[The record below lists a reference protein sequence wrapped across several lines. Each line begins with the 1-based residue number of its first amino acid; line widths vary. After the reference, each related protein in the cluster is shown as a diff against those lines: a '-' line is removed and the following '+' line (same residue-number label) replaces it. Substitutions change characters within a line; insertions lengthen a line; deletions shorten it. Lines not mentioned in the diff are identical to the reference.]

1 MAQIWLQTSMI
12 ICIVNDMLSI
22 KKEIAQ
28 DETDSLLPILVGQGK
43 SPQAAMDHA
52 FGMVQSAKWA
62 LDAAARRLSE
72 KARASYSEQT
82 CCDLDRFVDSCRMA
96 CTGSTVWSIESGRY
110 KIGVPSLKGGVM
122 ICLE

>member
-1 MAQIWLQTSMI
+1 MI

-28 DETDSLLPILVGQGK
+28 DETDSLLPILVGSGK
-43 SPQAAMDHA
+43 TPQMAMDHA

-62 LDAAARRLSE
+62 LDAAAQRLSE
-72 KARASYSEQT
+72 KVRSSYNEQVR
-82 CCDLDRFVDSCRMA
+82 CDLEKFVDSCRMA
-96 CTGSTVWSIESGRY
+96 CTGSTIWSIESGRY

-122 ICLE
+122 IFLE